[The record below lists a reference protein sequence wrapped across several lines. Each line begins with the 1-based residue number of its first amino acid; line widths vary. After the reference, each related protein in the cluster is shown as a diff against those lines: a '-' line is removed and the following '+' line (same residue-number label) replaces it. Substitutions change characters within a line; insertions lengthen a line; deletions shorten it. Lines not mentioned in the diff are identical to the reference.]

1 MDDYRK
7 ILILQYLEKKNE
19 NYSIIEIL
27 KNIGIE
33 ASVGNDILDEMI
45 EENLIEYKDY
55 LINITKKGKTRLKG
69 IEEKGNT
76 YQIIDDTIIPGYII
90 INEQNDI
97 YIPGK
102 HLNLR

>member
-55 LINITKKGKTRLKG
+55 LINITKKGKTRLKE